1 MLDERKWGKMI
12 ESEVEEHHRVV
23 TVVRS
28 VLGFWYR
35 ICAVVPMGYETRAD
49 PLHSICTT
57 DASPVGRLFFFWKKI
72 IAYIFLIYLYFNRPI
87 SDSRTPKVTVS
98 KIQGTDLP

>member
-12 ESEVEEHHRVV
+12 ESEVEERHRVV

-35 ICAVVPMGYETRAD
+35 ICRSCPWATKLVLTLRIPYVLLMRAQW
-49 PLHSICTT
+49 
-57 DASPVGRLFFFWKKI
+57 AAYFLFCKKI
-72 IAYIFLIYLYFNRPI
+72 IAYIFLIYCIVIGP
-87 SDSRTPKVTVS
+87 
-98 KIQGTDLP
+98 